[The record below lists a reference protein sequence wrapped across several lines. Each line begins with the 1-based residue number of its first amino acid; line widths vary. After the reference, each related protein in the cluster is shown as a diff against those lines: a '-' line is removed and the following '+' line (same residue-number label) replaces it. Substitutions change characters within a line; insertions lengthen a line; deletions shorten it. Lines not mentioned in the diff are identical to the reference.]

1 MSLTNRITVWMLIAC
16 FVGGPIAVAIAF
28 LQWWLL
34 GIAALFAGV
43 FWFRH
48 WQQSRRRRPPM
59 LRIACEQC
67 GEALTLVAAS
77 NLAPDGY
84 VVTNPACPHCGA
96 RKW

>member
-1 MSLTNRITVWMLIAC
+1 
-16 FVGGPIAVAIAF
+16 
-28 LQWWLL
+28 
-34 GIAALFAGV
+34 
-43 FWFRH
+43 
-48 WQQSRRRRPPM
+48 M